1 MLFVVDHALVS
12 DLVSGVFTMI
22 QVTWIIFFFQY
33 DKNNPGLVTQV
44 PYSNSAIFSNYF
56 RPFIIFSIFI
66 LD

>member
-12 DLVSGVFTMI
+12 DLVSAVFTMI
-22 QVTWIIFFFQY
+22 QVTWIIFFQY
-33 DKNNPGLVTQV
+33 DKNNPGLVIQV

-66 LD
+66 VD